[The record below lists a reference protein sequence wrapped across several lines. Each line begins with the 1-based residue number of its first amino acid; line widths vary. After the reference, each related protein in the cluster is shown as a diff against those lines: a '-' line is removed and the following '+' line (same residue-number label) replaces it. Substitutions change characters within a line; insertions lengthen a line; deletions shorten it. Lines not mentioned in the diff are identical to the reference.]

1 MKKVLFGI
9 TGLTLGGAERVLVD
23 IANELAKTYEVTIF
37 TLYADGELEKELLP
51 TIKRK
56 SWYSCSYD
64 SLSKKE
70 KRKASF
76 RLFFHRRQIY
86 KKYVKENYDVEIAFL
101 EGPITRLFS
110 TKNKKTKK
118 IAWVHNDIALVFGK
132 GGKAKFKKWLD
143 RKNYANY
150 QMLVFVSKDN
160 QKSFEKTYPDLR
172 DENLMRIKQRVVYN
186 YIDSKKVLQKAKDKI
201 EESFEEPNFLEVAR
215 LTEQKA
221 IDRLIR
227 VHAKLVK
234 EKKVY
239 HHIYVIGDG
248 PEKEKLQQ
256 LVKEKE
262 VEKTFHLL
270 GKRENPY
277 PYMQKAE
284 CIALLS
290 QFEGYPM
297 VLEEAKIL
305 GKPIL
310 ITDMA
315 AREVVQTYSNSK
327 IVGNNEEG
335 IEKGIREILQQRQK
349 RKTEETKPYDNSKII
364 EKIRKIIEE

>member
-23 IANELAKTYEVTIF
+23 IANQLAKNFEVTIF
-37 TLYADGELEKELLP
+37 TLYAGGELEKELVP

-56 SWYSCSYD
+56 SWYSCSYE
-64 SLSKKE
+64 SLSKEE

-76 RLFFHRRQIY
+76 RLFFHRKQIY
-86 KKYVKENYDVEIAFL
+86 KKCVKENYDVEIAFL

-110 TKNKKTKK
+110 SKNRKVKK
-118 IAWVHNDIALVFGK
+118 IAWIHNDIALVFGK
-132 GGKAKFKKWLD
+132 GWKARIKKWLD
-143 RKNYANY
+143 RKNYAKY

-160 QKSFEKTYPDLR
+160 QKSFERTYPDLR
-172 DENLMRIKQRVVYN
+172 DDNLMRIKQRVIYN
-186 YIDSKKVLQKAKDKI
+186 YIDGKKVLEKAEKKI
-201 EESFEEPNFLEVAR
+201 EDSLQEPNFLEVAR

-221 IDRLIR
+221 IDRLIK
-227 VHAKLVK
+227 VHAKLVN
-234 EKKVY
+234 EKTVY

-256 LVKEKE
+256 LIKDKK
-262 VEKTFHLL
+262 VEETFHLL

-277 PYMQKAE
+277 PYMQKAD

-310 ITDMA
+310 ITNMA

-327 IVGNNEEG
+327 IVDNNEEG
-335 IEKGIREILQQRQK
+335 IEKGIREMLQQRQK
-349 RKTEETKPYDNSKII
+349 RKVEESKLYDNSKII